1 MPHYYLDYILTTFEK
16 LELIE
21 PLRRALAA
29 QNYESPTPI
38 QVQSIPLLLQG
49 RDVIG
54 CAQTG
59 TGKTAAF
66 ALPVLQHIANNPIAG
81 PTKIRALVLSPTREL
96 AAQIAE
102 SFESYSAF
110 LPNIRHM
117 VMFGGVKENPQIS
130 NLKRG
135 VDVLIATPGR
145 LLDLQNR
152 GFVDLKHVEFFV
164 LDEADRML
172 DMGFV
177 NDVKRILKVLPKTRQ
192 NLLFSA
198 TMPPAVSTLAATFIT
213 NPARVE
219 VTPQATTVEAI
230 DQRVMFVDK
239 NNKGR
244 LLVELL
250 GSMEIDR
257 AIVFTR
263 TKHGANRLCQQLEKS
278 GYTAVAIHG
287 NKSQNARNK
296 ALETFKSGETRVLVA
311 TDIAS
316 RGIDIDDVTH
326 VFNYDLPNEP
336 ESYVHR
342 IGRTGRAGRDGHA
355 VSFCEEEETAY
366 LRDIEKTIG
375 MNLPVHK
382 DQPFHSSV
390 ALAAVSSPK
399 RPPAPQ
405 RQQRPPRG
413 NRGPATASAT
423 PNKGGQRARQNA
435 RSNSAKPVANSG
447 AKSGAKSGDS
457 SSAGPR
463 RQRNNDR

>member
-1 MPHYYLDYILTTFEK
+1 MPHYNLDYILTTFEQ

-29 QNYESPTPI
+29 QNYEKPTPI
-38 QVQSIPLLLQG
+38 QAQAIPILLQG
-49 RDVIG
+49 RDLIG

-66 ALPVLQHIANNPIAG
+66 SLPVLQFLANNPTNG

-102 SFESYSAF
+102 SFESYSTY

-130 NLKRG
+130 SLKRG

-145 LLDLQNR
+145 LLDLQSR

-177 NDVKRILKVLPKTRQ
+177 NDVKRILKVLPSKRQ

-198 TMPPAVSTLAATFIT
+198 TMPPAVATLAATFIT
-213 NPARVE
+213 NPARIE

-257 AIVFTR
+257 TIVFTR

-278 GYTAVAIHG
+278 GYTAVALHG

-326 VFNYDLPNEP
+326 VFNFDLPNEP

-342 IGRTGRAGRDGHA
+342 IGRTGRAGRTGQA
-355 VSFCEEEETAY
+355 ISFCEEEETAY

-382 DQPFHSSV
+382 DQPFHSSA

-405 RQQRPPRG
+405 RQQAPPRG
-413 NRGPATASAT
+413 SRGPAAAGG
-423 PNKGGQRARQNA
+423 PANGNKGGQRARQNA
-435 RSNSAKPVANSG
+435 NRNNAKPGEKA
-447 AKSGAKSGDS
+447 AS
-457 SSAGPR
+457 SSAPR
-463 RQRNNDR
+463 RQRTSDR